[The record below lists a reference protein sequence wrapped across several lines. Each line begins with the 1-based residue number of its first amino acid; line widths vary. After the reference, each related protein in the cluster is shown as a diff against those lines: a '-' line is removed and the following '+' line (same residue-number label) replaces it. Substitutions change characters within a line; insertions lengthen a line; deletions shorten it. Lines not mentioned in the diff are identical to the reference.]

1 MMTTLTRAPI
11 SKSELFRLS
20 QLAEYIGSK
29 LELWDGDV
37 VVLKPTPAE
46 HTLKVRLL
54 RLLREQYKA
63 QPIGYILQDAAIE
76 LPGADCIL
84 KPALAV
90 INAHQPGFNWDC
102 AVTVMPQCIIEIASR
117 DGCDQYLHDKMIYYG
132 RHGCELPILID
143 PVDHSVE
150 VLLPTG
156 FHHLLPR
163 DLLDGGAALPGFR
176 IPVWRLFV
184 S

>member
-1 MMTTLTRAPI
+1 MTTLTRAPI

-20 QLAEYIGSK
+20 QLPEYVGSK

-37 VVLKPTPAE
+37 HVLKPTPAE
-46 HTLKVRLL
+46 QSLKAKLL
-54 RLLREQYKA
+54 RLLRDQYKA
-63 QPIGYILQDAAIE
+63 QPIGYILQDAPIQ
-76 LPGADCIL
+76 LPGQDTIL
-84 KPALAV
+84 KPAFSI
-90 INAHQPGFNWDC
+90 INARQPGFNWDC
-102 AVTVMPQCIIEIASR
+102 AVTIMPQCVIEIASC
-117 DGCDQYLHDKMIYYG
+117 DGSDQYLHDKAVYYG

-143 PVDHSVE
+143 PMERTIE
-150 VLLPTG
+150 VLTPTG

-176 IPVWRLFV
+176 MPVWRLFV